1 MIESVA
7 ASDVSIWL
15 AAPKER
21 TAAYFPT
28 YSLIARKIQAAL
40 RQWTREW
47 FLSNPDVLNR
57 PHAARPIIVYIA
69 THPFG
74 GRPTNTFTY
83 DVQAGMLDAALRSA
97 AFTLAGDLKAVDTE
111 HLEWSL
117 REVYFSYRSDTM
129 IEYVRQRSHA
139 LVRIL
144 NAETAIVD
152 DLVKFAVVDLPGIG
166 LDRALKR
173 LRKNFHAEL
182 KRFSP
187 EFDLSGRTEELLR
200 IATAELIRVMGKVTC
215 ENPSNEFQRNR

>member
-1 MIESVA
+1 LIESVA
-7 ASDVSIWL
+7 ASDLSIWL

-28 YSLIARKIQAAL
+28 YSLIARRIQATL
-40 RQWTREW
+40 REWTRER
-47 FLSNPDVLNR
+47 FLANPAVLNR

-74 GRPTNTFTY
+74 GKRTNTFTY
-83 DVQAGMLDAALRSA
+83 DVQSGMLDAALRSA
-97 AFTLAGDLKAVDTE
+97 AFTLAAELKALTTE

-117 REVYFSYRSDTM
+117 REIYFPYRSDTI

-139 LVRIL
+139 LVRML
-144 NAETAIVD
+144 NAETAIID
-152 DLVKFAVVDLPGIG
+152 DLVKFAIVDVPGLG

-173 LRKNFHAEL
+173 LRKNLQAEL

-187 EFDLSGRTEELLR
+187 EFDLSSRAEELLR
-200 IATAELIRVMGKVTC
+200 IATAELTHMMSR
-215 ENPSNEFQRNR
+215 